1 MHRVMVKKVIL
12 WTAPR
17 CLSTAFLCSI
27 STLKNTKHFHELFSG
42 PHYFG
47 PERRNVRFPP
57 DINFGDF
64 SANEL
69 TYDSSKRAL
78 LEDYPN
84 TQLVFAKE
92 MAYCLPESMWDELIS
107 GKFRDFTHTFL
118 IRDPERAIY
127 SNYQAILKDKVGDAA
142 LDPSEVGFTELYK
155 LYTFIKK
162 KRGINPVVVD
172 AFDLQ
177 THPVETMKSYCE
189 AVGIQF
195 DPNMIKW
202 EKGTSEKW
210 CKLWSTAWFS
220 AVDKSS
226 GFIKINPAEQK
237 AVPLNELP
245 PDVIKFIEES
255 RTYFDEMKMAC
266 LQPTL

>member
-1 MHRVMVKKVIL
+1 MH
-12 WTAPR
+12 
-17 CLSTAFLCSI
+17 
-27 STLKNTKHFHELFSG
+27 
-42 PHYFG
+42 
-47 PERRNVRFPP
+47 
-57 DINFGDF
+57 
-64 SANEL
+64 
-69 TYDSSKRAL
+69 
-78 LEDYPN
+78 
-84 TQLVFAKE
+84 
-92 MAYCLPESMWDELIS
+92 
-107 GKFRDFTHTFL
+107 
-118 IRDPERAIY
+118 
-127 SNYQAILKDKVGDAA
+127 
-142 LDPSEVGFTELYK
+142 PSEVGFTELYK

-220 AVDKSS
+220 AVDESS
-226 GFIKINPAEQK
+226 GFIKMNPAEQK
-237 AVPLNELP
+237 PVPLNELP

-255 RTYFDEMKMAC
+255 HTYFDEMKMAC